1 MMMYHFPLVA
11 AGLVALGGLPAD
23 ALPSH
28 LDASSMG
35 MRPSVEI
42 AQGANSR
49 VGQVNPNRPIRIE
62 ITNAGEAD
70 TIFSLSQPISA
81 ERRAPV
87 GETIAFGST
96 QTSYLPPPVYLMAY
110 PEETEIAVNI
120 YVLSTTNNVVKVVVG
135 QQLSDIPGGRTL
147 TIEADGSVYVF

>member
-1 MMMYHFPLVA
+1 MMMYRLALVGV
-11 AGLVALGGLPAD
+11 GLVALGALQAE
-23 ALPSH
+23 ALPSYS
-28 LDASSMG
+28 DAIRTG
-35 MRPSVEI
+35 VNPSIEI
-42 AQGANSR
+42 AQGADNR
-49 VGQVNPNRPIRIE
+49 VGQVNPRRPIRIE

-96 QTSYLPPPVYLMAY
+96 QNSYLPPPVYLMAY
-110 PEETEIAVNI
+110 PEETEIAINI

-147 TIEADGSVYVF
+147 TIEPDGSVYVF